1 MENLRQQIAA
11 MRQSFFDEEILDK
24 QFYQLEYLEKSGNP
38 NFVEEVL
45 TIYFREST
53 ILLQTVEQ
61 AMEAEPIEPVKVDRM
76 LYKLKGSSGSIG
88 AIKVRNNI
96 NKTRQLV
103 EGGNL
108 EGAKAAFQELRNEH
122 GNLRE
127 KLELY
132 FQHNPCCVSV
142 FGRAATE
149 ASKPCMLG
157 LEVLEAEVWCW
168 SMQIHHANVIGLLSF
183 TISKRLRRNK
193 LRMDVLRSYFSA
205 TTSLHTV
212 LKASEISMAFYQVH
226 LTYQRILLCD
236 S

>member
-76 LYKLKGSSGSIG
+76 LYKLKGSSG
-88 AIKVRNNI
+88 R
-96 NKTRQLV
+96 
-103 EGGNL
+103 
-108 EGAKAAFQELRNEH
+108 AKAAFQELRNEH